1 MTSNDQDA
9 GLNGS
14 TARFVPPEGGRAH
27 GVVRAAGGLWRRYL
41 DLVYPPQC
49 IACQRAVGETGTLC
63 ARCWAAMPFITRP
76 FCERLGTPFA
86 VDIGDT
92 LLSPEA
98 IAEPPVFGRAR
109 AVAAHDGVARDLVR
123 SLKYGDRQEL
133 ARSMASLMRLAAR
146 DILIDAD
153 VLVPVPLHWT
163 RLWTRRFNQSALLC
177 LRLGPITALPVAL
190 DTLRRVKRTR
200 PQVGLSRAQRREN
213 LQGAFRVA
221 PEWGATIEGK
231 RVVLVDDVLTTA
243 ATANACARCLLKAGA
258 KSVDVAVFT
267 RVVRGSFA
275 DHITIDETN

>member
-1 MTSNDQDA
+1 MISKPEGTDDN
-9 GLNGS
+9 GLS
-14 TARFVPPEGGRAH
+14 TAAVPPWPVPARLLH
-27 GVVRAAGGLWRRYL
+27 GARGTLRRML

-49 IACQRAVGETGTLC
+49 MSCQRAVGQTGALC
-63 ARCWAAMPFITRP
+63 ARCWGAMPFITRP

-86 VDIGDT
+86 VDIGDS

-123 SLKYGDRQEL
+123 GLKYGDRQEL
-133 ARSMASLMRLAAR
+133 ARSMATMMRLAAR
-146 DILIDAD
+146 DVIADAE
-153 VLVPVPLHWT
+153 VIVPVPLHWT
-163 RLWTRRFNQSALLC
+163 RLWSRRFNQSALLS
-177 LRLGPITALPVAL
+177 LRLGALTGLPVAL
-190 DTLRRVKRTR
+190 DALARIKRTR

-221 PEWGATIEGK
+221 PDRAIAIDGR
-231 RVVLVDDVLTTA
+231 RVLLVDDVLTTA

-258 KSVDVAVFT
+258 ESVDVAVFT

-275 DHITIDETN
+275 DHIMLDETT